1 MTEEE
6 FKEEVENIKNIYDK
20 IDPRTMC
27 INPDIANP
35 QIPQLPLICH
45 TYVKESLWQVINP
58 ELFTIFWLLSLD
70 NIYVP
75 TAIYE

>member
-35 QIPQLPLICH
+35 
-45 TYVKESLWQVINP
+45 
-58 ELFTIFWLLSLD
+58 
-70 NIYVP
+70 
-75 TAIYE
+75 

>member
-6 FKEEVENIKNIYDK
+6 FKEEVENIKTIYDK

-35 QIPQLPLICH
+35 TNSIITIDLPHICEGEFVVG
-45 TYVKESLWQVINP
+45 YKPRAVRNFLVVKFRQYLCTNSHL
-58 ELFTIFWLLSLD
+58 
-70 NIYVP
+70 
-75 TAIYE
+75 

>member
-1 MTEEE
+1 MVIDFKLPFEIAFHIVRYSYKSLYNMTEEE

-35 QIPQLPLICH
+35 
-45 TYVKESLWQVINP
+45 
-58 ELFTIFWLLSLD
+58 
-70 NIYVP
+70 
-75 TAIYE
+75 